1 MRYCKAIAGYPGTR
15 VQFPPLAHMI
25 EKEFLEKRNDL
36 SERLVQ
42 LKTWFD
48 IPTKELRIKEI
59 ELFMQDPDFW
69 KDREKSEGLVREM
82 GDTQN
87 IIKQL
92 GLIEERLHAL
102 AEHTTQTENDL
113 FDVERSIRAIEI
125 KRLFIGQRDKHNAV
139 ITIQAGAGGQDAAD
153 WVHMLYDMY
162 TAYAQSQKWETH
174 VVDSTEETFQSKT
187 GRHPL
192 KNITFEIKGSYA
204 FGHLKKESGVH
215 RLVRISPFSGQGLRH
230 TSFALVDVL
239 PEIQETELHIKE
251 SDLKVEFFRSS
262 GPGGQNVNKVET
274 AVRIVHTPT
283 GIVASSQSERSQS
296 QNREKALHIIE
307 AKLIQLMEQER
318 VDQIDQLR
326 TKVKPE
332 WGSQIRSYVLN
343 PYQLIKDHRTEYE
356 TGNVMAVLEQGELGG
371 FIEAELTTSI

>member
-1 MRYCKAIAGYPGTR
+1 
-15 VQFPPLAHMI
+15 MI

-42 LKTWFD
+42 LMAWFD

-59 ELFMQDPDFW
+59 ELLMQDSDFW
-69 KDREKSEGLVREM
+69 KDREKSEGLVKEM
-82 GDTQN
+82 GELQN
-87 IIKQL
+87 VIKQL
-92 GLIEERLHAL
+92 ISIQGQLNSI
-102 AEHTTQTENDL
+102 AEHTADTENDL
-113 FDVERSIRAIEI
+113 FTTERNIRAIEI
-125 KRLFIGQRDKHNAV
+125 KRLFVGLRDTHNAI

-153 WVHMLYDMY
+153 WVCMLYDMY
-162 TAYAQSQKWETH
+162 VAYAKNQKWETH

-230 TSFALVDVL
+230 TSFALVEVL

-274 AVRIVHTPT
+274 AVRIVHVPT
-283 GIVASSQSERSQS
+283 GIVASCQSERSQS

-356 TGNVMAVLEQGELGG
+356 TGNISSVLEHGELDG
-371 FIEAELTTSI
+371 FIEAELTENL

>member
-1 MRYCKAIAGYPGTR
+1 
-15 VQFPPLAHMI
+15 MI
-25 EKEFLEKRNDL
+25 EKEFIEKRNDL
-36 SERLVQ
+36 LSRLSQ
-42 LKTWFD
+42 LEEWFD
-48 IPTKELRIKEI
+48 IPQKELRLKEI
-59 ELFMQDPDFW
+59 ELQMQDQDFW
-69 KDREKSEGLVREM
+69 KDREQSETTMKEM
-82 GDTQN
+82 GDIQN
-87 IIKQL
+87 MIKQFSFL
-92 GLIEERLHAL
+92 RERL
-102 AEHTTQTENDL
+102 EICRDHTADNENTL
-113 FDVERSIRAIEI
+113 FDIERGIRVIEV
-125 KRLFIGQRDKHNAV
+125 KRLFVGHRDKYNAV

-162 TAYAQSQKWETH
+162 VLYAKSQKWET
-174 VVDSTEETFQSKT
+174 VVIDSTEETFQSKT

-274 AVRIVHTPT
+274 AVRIVHVPT
-283 GIVASSQSERSQS
+283 GIVVSSQSERSQS
-296 QNREKALHIIE
+296 QNREKAMHIIE

-318 VDQIDQLR
+318 VDQIDKLR

-356 TGNVMAVLEQGELGG
+356 TGNIDAVLERGELDG
-371 FIEAELTTSI
+371 FIEAELTMSN

>member
-1 MRYCKAIAGYPGTR
+1 
-15 VQFPPLAHMI
+15 MI
-25 EKEFLEKRNDL
+25 EKEFIEKRDDL
-36 SERLVQ
+36 LARLMQ

-48 IPTKELRIKEI
+48 VSTKELRIKEI
-59 ELFMQDPDFW
+59 ELLMQDQDFW
-69 KDREKSEGLVREM
+69 KNREKSEILVREM
-82 GDTQN
+82 GDIQN
-87 IIKQL
+87 IIKQFVF
-92 GLIEERLHAL
+92 IEEQLQNTTTHTEHA
-102 AEHTTQTENDL
+102 ENNL
-113 FDVERSIRAIEI
+113 FDIERNIRVIEI
-125 KRLFIGQRDKHNAV
+125 KRLFVGLRDKQNAI

-162 TAYAQSQKWETH
+162 RMYAQNQRWET
-174 VVDSTEETFQSKT
+174 VIVDSTEETFQSKT

-192 KNITFEIKGSYA
+192 KNITFEVKGSYA

-230 TSFALVDVL
+230 TSFALVEVL

-274 AVRIVHTPT
+274 AVRIVHIPT
-283 GIVASSQSERSQS
+283 GIVVSSQSERSQS

-356 TGNVMAVLEQGELGG
+356 TGNVSAVLEQGELGE
-371 FIEAELTTSI
+371 FIEAELIMSVS